1 MDNPLVSIIIPVYKV
16 ERYIE
21 RCLLSVMRQ
30 ECQGVSM
37 ECILVDDCTPDD
49 SMEIAERLIAE
60 YEGQVTFHI
69 IRHEQNGGLPVAR
82 NTGMAHATGDYLL
95 FVDSDDYLTDDCIRK
110 LTDVVRA
117 FPEVQVV
124 KGNHIGRASVISSH
138 VPGGPLDNDTILELL
153 YMGVIPVMV
162 WNTLIKRSVIVQGQ
176 LSFRQGLVFEDNLWS
191 VYLFRSIDFFM
202 FIPDVTYH
210 YEMNADSIQG
220 ENDVVICP
228 PKYLSHMIT
237 IVDEFMDTFDMSHF
251 VPYTFFMMKRFM
263 QMFDSMTKDR
273 QISAEFCLHVKKLRN
288 KLMRLT
294 LNNFHLTLVVFEL
307 LLFQPFRGLMRFRW
321 FRHNYNHI
329 EKVIYWLAK

>member
-1 MDNPLVSIIIPVYKV
+1 
-16 ERYIE
+16 
-21 RCLLSVMRQ
+21 
-30 ECQGVSM
+30 M

-202 FIPDVTYH
+202 FKTSPLHIVVCQVCQTEVTDVYR
-210 YEMNADSIQG
+210 AQQ
-220 ENDVVICP
+220 C
-228 PKYLSHMIT
+228 
-237 IVDEFMDTFDMSHF
+237 FDNLQCHTLA
-251 VPYTFFMMKRFM
+251 V
-263 QMFDSMTKDR
+263 
-273 QISAEFCLHVKKLRN
+273 
-288 KLMRLT
+288 LT
-294 LNNFHLTLVVFEL
+294 LAMEH
-307 LLFQPFRGLMRFRW
+307 
-321 FRHNYNHI
+321 
-329 EKVIYWLAK
+329 